1 MANSTLNSKLASP
14 SLIAAYTVV
23 GAGKRAET
31 LYVNSSGT
39 ATTVTFGMRQAK
51 GRKAYYQV
59 QYRWHYRYTGT
70 QAVAHGADWTDF
82 TDWQTPVAIAAT
94 TSQTTAI
101 AAGATTSPDTWQ
113 RANYAPNKA
122 YDYLRIL
129 DQSVAI
135 GSSYDAVSYQIRAR
149 VYDYATNKHGSWVY
163 SETIKVFK
171 AAEVSDVTLHTGAD
185 GALDIDYNYK
195 WDRGKALIVT
205 IVKDASGRNL
215 LRDTF
220 KRTPQQ
226 RPILYSPNDPNAP
239 STSPCTAGYRWG
251 TNTIP
256 ASALKRKMEPNE
268 VIRLNAYLATYD
280 GARTYLPKPLTVNSY
295 DAELSAPRIAVAK
308 DNARGV
314 LQVFAY
320 KTDAD
325 DDLDSVGCC
334 VTWSYNGKDYTAL
347 PETSRVDTTINST
360 TTPVGRFWFVG
371 VPVGVTLAV
380 TVAFRNSFAY
390 LKRTYAKTTLGA
402 TGTAYL
408 NPASGAQTNTAA
420 AFANM
425 SLTVSSTPPVTIE
438 LPFGRTAPFAAYGKG
453 ETTTVTFTATIAE
466 TARSGQSDRSTWQ
479 YWNAI
484 RTNPGLYV
492 LRLPDGQMYR
502 LAVQSIESTQE
513 RDGLRTVTLVGAEVS

>member
-1 MANSTLNSKLASP
+1 MASTLNSKLGVP
-14 SLIAAYTVV
+14 SNVSGYSDFGKGVRANKFYTNSN
-23 GAGKRAET
+23 GT
-31 LYVNSSGT
+31 LTSLVLGLK
-39 ATTVTFGMRQAK
+39 QLK
-51 GRKAYYQV
+51 GNKAYYQV
-59 QYRWHYRYTGT
+59 QWRWHYRYTGA
-70 QAVAHGADWTDF
+70 QALSHGADWTDF
-82 TDWQTPVAIAAT
+82 NDWRTPVAIAAT
-94 TSQTTAI
+94 TSHATAI
-101 AAGATTSPDTWQ
+101 AAGSTTAVNDWERP
-113 RANYAPNKA
+113 NFAPNQKG
-122 YDYLRIL
+122 DYLRISTAGVTL
-129 DQSVAI
+129 AST
-135 GSSYDAVSYQIRAR
+135 YDAVSYQVRAR
-149 VYDYATNKHGSWVY
+149 VYDPASNKHGPWAY
-163 SETIKVFK
+163 SESIKVFR
-171 AAEVSDVTLHTGAD
+171 AAEVAGVTLRTDED
-185 GALDIDYNYK
+185 GALVIDYNYK
-195 WDRGKALIVT
+195 WDRGRALIVT
-205 IVKDASGRNL
+205 IVKDSTGRNL

-226 RPILYSPNDPNAP
+226 RPVFFDLTDPEPPPASPY
-239 STSPCTAGYRWG
+239 TSGYHWG
-251 TNTIP
+251 ENKIP
-256 ASALKRKMEPNE
+256 VSALKRKMEPNE

-380 TVAFRNSFAY
+380 TVVFRNSFAY

-402 TGTAYL
+402 TSTAYL

-492 LRLPDGQMYR
+492 LRLPDGQMYQ

-513 RDGLRTVTLVGAEVS
+513 RDGLRTVTLVGTEVS

>member
-101 AAGATTSPDTWQ
+101 AAGSTASPDTWQ
-113 RANYAPNKA
+113 RANYAPNKS

-129 DQSVAI
+129 DQSVTI
-135 GSSYDAVSYQIRAR
+135 GSNYDAVSYQLRAR

-195 WDRGKALIVT
+195 WDRGKALFVT
-205 IVKDASGRNL
+205 IVKDATGRNL

-220 KRTPQQ
+220 KRTPVKQ
-226 RPILYSPNDPNAP
+226 
-239 STSPCTAGYRWG
+239 AGSVDGVDGTRSA

-256 ASALKRKMEPNE
+256 LDLLKRKVQPNE
-268 VIRLNAYLATYD
+268 VLRLNAYLATYD
-280 GARTYLPKPLTVNSY
+280 GARTYFPKPLTVNGE
-295 DAELSAPRIAVAK
+295 DAELGAPRITVAK

-314 LQVFAY
+314 LQVKVY

-334 VTWSYNGKDYTAL
+334 LTWAYNGKDYSSM
-347 PETSRVDTTINST
+347 PSYKSVDTTINST
-360 TTPVGRFWFVG
+360 TS
-371 VPVGVTLAV
+371 PVGVFIFTGIPVGITVSV
-380 TVAFRNSFAY
+380 TAAFRNSYRQTKKTAV
-390 LKRTYAKTTLGA
+390 KTTLG
-402 TGTAYL
+402 TSGVAYI
-408 NPASGAQTNTAA
+408 NPYEGAQTTTAQ
-420 AFANM
+420 AFGNM
-425 SLTVSSTPPVTIE
+425 SFDISTEVPVTVE
-438 LPFGRTAPFAAYGKG
+438 LPYGRTAPFAAHGKG
-453 ETTTVTFTATIAE
+453 EKNTISLKATIDE
-466 TARSGQSDRSTWQ
+466 NSGDHAPRATWQ
-479 YWNAI
+479 YWDAV
-484 RTNPGLYV
+484 RKKPGVYL
-492 LRLPDGQMYR
+492 LRLPDGQMYKI
-502 LAVQSIESTQE
+502 AVTSV
-513 RDGLRTVTLVGAEVS
+513 TVSQARNGYREVSLSATEVS

>member
-101 AAGATTSPDTWQ
+101 AAGSTASPDTWQ
-113 RANYAPNKA
+113 RANYAPNKS

-129 DQSVAI
+129 DQSVTI
-135 GSSYDAVSYQIRAR
+135 GSNYDAVSYQLRAR

-195 WDRGKALIVT
+195 WDRGKALFVT

-220 KRTPQQ
+220 KRTPVKQ
-226 RPILYSPNDPNAP
+226 
-239 STSPCTAGYRWG
+239 AGSVDGVDGTRSA

-256 ASALKRKMEPNE
+256 LDLLKRKVQPNE
-268 VIRLNAYLATYD
+268 VLRLNAYLATYD
-280 GARTYLPKPLTVNSY
+280 GARTYLPKPLTVNGE
-295 DAELSAPRIAVAK
+295 DAELGAPRITVAK

-314 LQVFAY
+314 LQVKVY

-325 DDLDSVGCC
+325 DDLGFADLDELDVGIYYL
-334 VTWSYNGKDYTAL
+334 VETSAPAGYVL
-347 PETSRVDTTINST
+347 PEYEYIKITVDT
-360 TTPVGRFWFVG
+360 GE
-371 VPVGVTLAV
+371 VTYQA
-380 TVAFRNSFAY
+380 
-390 LKRTYAKTTLGA
+390 
-402 TGTAYL
+402 GTAGEPRTAETITRNEQEVYL
-408 NPASGAQTNTAA
+408 LEVYNSAG
-420 AFANM
+420 
-425 SLTVSSTPPVTIE
+425 VE
-438 LPFGRTAPFAAYGKG
+438 LPAAGGPGTSLIYLLGIMLTAIAGAVLLMKRRPGRAG
-453 ETTTVTFTATIAE
+453 
-466 TARSGQSDRSTWQ
+466 
-479 YWNAI
+479 
-484 RTNPGLYV
+484 
-492 LRLPDGQMYR
+492 
-502 LAVQSIESTQE
+502 
-513 RDGLRTVTLVGAEVS
+513 